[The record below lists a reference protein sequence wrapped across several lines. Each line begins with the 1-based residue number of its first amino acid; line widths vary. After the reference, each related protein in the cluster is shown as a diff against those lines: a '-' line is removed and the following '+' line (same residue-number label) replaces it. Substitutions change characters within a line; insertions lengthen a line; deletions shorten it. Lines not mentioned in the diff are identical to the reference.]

1 MSPDSA
7 ETRLRNLERDMTTA
21 QEQIRNHTDD
31 LRLYAPLIA
40 EQAAMRATVSHMAND
55 LSALARQNTEMRQA
69 QEKVASELERRLEK
83 ESEERR
89 AGQEA
94 RVKESRQNRTLLWVA
109 AIGLLGSFL
118 SSLALVIA
126 AVM

>member
-1 MSPDSA
+1 
-7 ETRLRNLERDMTTA
+7 MTTA

>member
-1 MSPDSA
+1 
-7 ETRLRNLERDMTTA
+7 MTTA

-40 EQAAMRATVSHMAND
+40 EQAAMRATVGHMAND